1 MEITLVQALLIALA
15 SGILFSGLL
24 LGIFTNRVI
33 VLSFFVGLILGDL
46 PTALMM
52 GAIGELAFMGFGIG
66 AGGTVPPNPL
76 GPGVVGTIMAITLKN
91 QGITP
96 ASALVLSY
104 PFAVLF
110 QLMQTF
116 IYTLF
121 AASPAEAKK
130 AVENGNYKA
139 FKFHANATYIGFF
152 VAGSVIAFIAAMSME
167 SLRAFVEIIPQPLIS
182 GLTIAGGLLPVIGF
196 AMVLSVMVNKEVVPY
211 VILGYVS
218 LAYLN
223 LPVMAIALIGSVFA
237 LIDYYNQEKNQ
248 EILEAAANG
257 QPMND
262 DEEGQYGI

>member
-15 SGILFSGLL
+15 SGVLFSGLL

-52 GAIGELAFMGFGIG
+52 GAIGELAFMGFGVG

-76 GPGVVGTIMAITLKN
+76 GPGIVGTIMAITMKD

-96 ASALVLSY
+96 ESALALSY

-121 AASPAEAKK
+121 SGSPEAARR
-130 AVENGNYKA
+130 AVDKGNYKA
-139 FKFHANATYIGFF
+139 FKFHANSTFLGFF
-152 VAGSVIAFIAAMSME
+152 VAGFVIALIATLSME
-167 SLRAFVEIIPQPLIS
+167 PLRAFVELIPQALID
-182 GLTIAGGLLPVIGF
+182 GLSVAGGLLPAIGF
-196 AMVLSVMVNKEVVPY
+196 AMILSVMVKKDVIPY
-211 VILGYVS
+211 AILGYVL

-223 LPVMAIALIGSVFA
+223 LPVMAIALVGAVFA
-237 LIDYYNQEKNQ
+237 LIDYFNQEKN
-248 EILEAAANG
+248 EELLATR
-257 QPMND
+257 QPDNY

>member
-1 MEITLVQALLIALA
+1 MEVTLVQALLIALA
-15 SGILFSGLL
+15 SGVLFSGLL

-52 GAIGELAFMGFGIG
+52 GAIGELAFMGFGVG

-76 GPGVVGTIMAITLKN
+76 GPGIVGTIMAITLKD

-96 ASALVLSY
+96 ESALALSY

-121 AASPAEAKK
+121 AASPEAAKNAVKK
-130 AVENGNYKA
+130 GNYKM

-152 VAGSVIAFIAAMSME
+152 IAGFTIALIAALSME
-167 SLRAFVEIIPQPLIS
+167 PLRAFVEMIPQGLIN
-182 GLTIAGGLLPVIGF
+182 GLTVAGGLLPAIGF
-196 AMVLSVMVNKEVVPY
+196 AMILSVMVKKDVLPY
-211 VILGYVS
+211 VILGYVL
-218 LAYLN
+218 LAYLQ
-223 LPVMAIALIGSVFA
+223 LPVMAIALVGAVFA
-237 LIDYYNQEKNQ
+237 LIDYFNQEKN
-248 EILEAAANG
+248 EELAAN
-257 QPMND
+257 QVVQH